1 MNSRGLGT
9 VARLVGIGW
18 YVGICIG
25 GGAAVGL
32 LIDRRFDLAPL
43 VTLLGL
49 GVGIALAG
57 LGMFRML
64 SLVLAS
70 QSDFKSEGTEE

>member
-25 GGAAVGL
+25 GGAVLGL
-32 LIDRRFDLAPL
+32 FVDRRFDSAPL
-43 VTLLGL
+43 FTLLGL
-49 GVGIALAG
+49 GAGIALAG
-57 LGMFRML
+57 IGMFRML
-64 SLVLAS
+64 MLVLES
-70 QSDFKSEGTEE
+70 QTDSMSEGTKE